1 MFSEGQAFPLPA
13 RDDHISNYPSTGI
26 PEILEVQHGPHKT
39 STNNRQCRRRFAT
52 IRVMDRGQTTTASS
66 LSNCHSITHFT
77 CFTVGFTGIEVVGR
91 KNLRGIWR
99 TFRSPIRSCR
109 PICASRV
116 ADLVIG
122 NAPASLINQCHYEL
136 HHRRNASSWILS
148 EMLSPRMTSFF
159 PSNSQ
164 AHFLA
169 ASGN

>member
-1 MFSEGQAFPLPA
+1 MPAPL
-13 RDDHISNYPSTGI
+13 S
-26 PEILEVQHGPHKT
+26 
-39 STNNRQCRRRFAT
+39 T

-66 LSNCHSITHFT
+66 LSNCHSISAHAMITHFT
-77 CFTVGFTGIEVVGR
+77 CFTVGFTGVEVVGR

-116 ADLVIG
+116 EDVVIG
-122 NAPASLINQCHYEL
+122 YAPASLIVLCRSLNQCHYEL

-148 EMLSPRMTSFF
+148 VMLSPRMTSFF

-164 AHFLA
+164 AYFLA
-169 ASGN
+169 ASRT